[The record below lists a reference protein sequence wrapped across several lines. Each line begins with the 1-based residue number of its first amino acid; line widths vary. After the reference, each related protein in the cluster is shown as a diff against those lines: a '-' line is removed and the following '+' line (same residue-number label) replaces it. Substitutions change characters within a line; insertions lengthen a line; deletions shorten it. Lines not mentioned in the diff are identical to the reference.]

1 MKHIALALH
10 NYHDDHGAFP
20 PASIVDDD
28 GRPMHSWRVLI
39 LPYFEYQPLYTA
51 YNLDEPWNGP
61 NNRKLLSKIPEAYQC
76 PSHHRSHGQFDTCY
90 IAVTGK
96 STMWQDDRRT
106 MSSDITDGLNM
117 TVMLVEHHGLDIRW
131 MEPRDLKFEQV
142 SKQFGQNEDA
152 QEGPHS
158 IESFFYRNSAG
169 RHVVLADGSVRF
181 ISDGVPTK
189 SWNTVLTAAG
199 GEKQSEHMA
208 FFSRYFKR
216 KLRVGVCIRLGI
228 WIALVVFPLPWVWCC
243 PNRDTTMH
251 I

>member
-1 MKHIALALH
+1 
-10 NYHDDHGAFP
+10 
-20 PASIVDDD
+20 
-28 GRPMHSWRVLI
+28 
-39 LPYFEYQPLYTA
+39 
-51 YNLDEPWNGP
+51 
-61 NNRKLLSKIPEAYQC
+61 
-76 PSHHRSHGQFDTCY
+76 
-90 IAVTGK
+90 
-96 STMWQDDRRT
+96 
-106 MSSDITDGLNM
+106 
-117 TVMLVEHHGLDIRW
+117 
-131 MEPRDLKFEQV
+131 
-142 SKQFGQNEDA
+142 
-152 QEGPHS
+152 
-158 IESFFYRNSAG
+158 
-169 RHVVLADGSVRF
+169 VVLADGSVRF